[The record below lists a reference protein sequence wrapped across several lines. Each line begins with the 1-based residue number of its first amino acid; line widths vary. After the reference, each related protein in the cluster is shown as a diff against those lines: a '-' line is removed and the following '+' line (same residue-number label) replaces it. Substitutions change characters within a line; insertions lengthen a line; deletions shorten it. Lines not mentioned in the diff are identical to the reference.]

1 MSRDGALEGTFFL
14 IVMMTFAATG
24 HLESLI
30 RAVAVTVVAAAAP
43 LLVAEVFVPDSGI
56 AWEPWA
62 MANLFVFALGRTQV
76 RQRRLI
82 DQLERAR
89 RALADQAVAEE
100 RRRIARE
107 LHDLAGH
114 TLAAVLLHV
123 TGARH
128 VLRRGDVAEA
138 ERALGDAETIG
149 RASLDQ
155 IRATVAALRT
165 EERGTDPSLAGVAD
179 LPALVDD
186 YRRAGLVIETS
197 IAAPAADLAGPLGTA
212 VHRVAR
218 EGLANVARH
227 APGNRVALS
236 VDVTGDVVRL
246 DRRRSWPPG
255 AGARPRCPALR
266 SRRHG
271 RAGPRARRPVRR
283 RAH

>member
-1 MSRDGALEGTFFL
+1 
-14 IVMMTFAATG
+14 
-24 HLESLI
+24 
-30 RAVAVTVVAAAAP
+30 
-43 LLVAEVFVPDSGI
+43 
-56 AWEPWA
+56 
-62 MANLFVFALGRTQV
+62 MANLFVFALGRTQI

-138 ERALGDAETIG
+138 ERALGDAETVG

-165 EERGTDPSLAGVAD
+165 EERGTDPVARRRRRPPCPRRR
-179 LPALVDD
+179 LPP
-186 YRRAGLVIETS
+186 RRAR
-197 IAAPAADLAGPLGTA
+197 
-212 VHRVAR
+212 HR
-218 EGLANVARH
+218 
-227 APGNRVALS
+227 
-236 VDVTGDVVRL
+236 DL
-246 DRRRSWPPG
+246 DRRPG
-255 AGARPRCPALR
+255 R
-266 SRRHG
+266 
-271 RAGPRARRPVRR
+271 
-283 RAH
+283 